1 MRLFLAALVL
11 LLALPVHAAEPVPT
25 EPVKLAV
32 MYFENSGND
41 ELEMLKVGLAQMLIT
56 DLSGEKRFDVV
67 ERTRLNELLAEQEL
81 QKTDKVDADTAVN
94 LGRIIGARYM
104 VLGAYFEVMGQ
115 LRVDARI
122 VDVATSR
129 IVSVGSRMPADNL
142 WDLHD
147 ELVGAIADAIADA
160 EIRRN
165 AWDAA
170 HPPKPR
176 MRMRAP
182 AMNDD
187 SDRDAGSM
195 GESFDD
201 SVDESANFGEEVAE
215 EIVEAPVRSTA
226 GRGGGGGGGGKKKGG
241 GKAATAEAKPAPEP
255 SAEPTPAAPKDPM
268 GAAIAFSEGLDFL
281 DRKDVSRARKRFERA
296 LELDP
301 SLEDAK
307 SELASLSI

>member
-56 DLSGEKRFDVV
+56 DLAGEKRFDVV

-176 MRMRAP
+176 MRLRAP

-201 SVDESANFGEEVAE
+201 SESFGEEV
-215 EIVEAPVRSTA
+215 VDSPVRSTA
-226 GRGGGGGGGGKKKGG
+226 GRGGGGGGGGGKVKKGG
-241 GKAATAEAKPAPEP
+241 DKAATAEAKPAPELG
-255 SAEPTPAAPKDPM
+255 AEQTPAAPKDPM

>member
-215 EIVEAPVRSTA
+215 EIVEAPVRSTG
-226 GRGGGGGGGGKKKGG
+226 GRSTPGTSSVKNTWAAPHRVQYGMAMRRPPIVMLTISWISMMLR
-241 GKAATAEAKPAPEP
+241 GKATASATPISSPTSSAISSRTRGKRAPP
-255 SAEPTPAAPKDPM
+255 RSTFK
-268 GAAIAFSEGLDFL
+268 
-281 DRKDVSRARKRFERA
+281 
-296 LELDP
+296 
-301 SLEDAK
+301 
-307 SELASLSI
+307 